1 MVDECPALVDD
12 FPGDKN
18 FSSVRPQTSTTRW
31 KLHEKL
37 SVVGEFG
44 KNPE

>member
-18 FSSVRPQTSTTRW
+18 FLIRQAANINNAM
-31 KLHEKL
+31 EAA
-37 SVVGEFG
+37 
-44 KNPE
+44 